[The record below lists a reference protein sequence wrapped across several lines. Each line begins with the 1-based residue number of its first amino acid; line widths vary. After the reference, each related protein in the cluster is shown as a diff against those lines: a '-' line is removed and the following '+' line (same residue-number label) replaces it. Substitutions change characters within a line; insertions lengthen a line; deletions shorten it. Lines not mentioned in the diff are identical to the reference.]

1 MISLKENFVMT
12 ILLYTIMSMQTKL
25 IYMEHMHQHTCTATI
40 INVKKEGGVATVV
53 LDQTVFY
60 PQGGGQPYD
69 TGVISNDHGVFSV
82 TEVRYDDGVVNHIG
96 TFEVGEF
103 SVGETVTCEVDVDTR
118 KIHTRLHSA
127 GHLLDIAIK
136 DLNLKWK
143 PGKGYHFPQGPYIEY
158 AGSLHGKE
166 VTELIQ
172 EIERKSQEIIERNI
186 QTRVD
191 FSDTKTQNGKP
202 LRVVYYGDT
211 GIPCGGTHVA
221 NLKDISEVTI
231 RKIKQDKGTIKLSYS

>member
-60 PQGGGQPYD
+60 PKGGGQPYD

-143 PGKGYHFPQGPYIEY
+143 PGKGYHFPQGPYVEYSGSVHKDELEAIAQSIET
-158 AGSLHGKE
+158 KC
-166 VTELIQ
+166 
-172 EIERKSQEIIERNI
+172 KEIILRNI
-186 QTRVD
+186 ETRIE
-191 FSDTKTQNGKP
+191 FSETKTQDGKP
-202 LRVVYYGDT
+202 LRTVYYGDI
-211 GIPCGGTHVA
+211 GIPCGGTHVP
-221 NLKDISEVTI
+221 NLKDINRVTI
-231 RKIKQDKGTIKLSYS
+231 RKIKQDKGVIRVSYA